1 MNILRINE
9 EFILFFMIA
18 NKINS
23 MKKYFQTVFKYLKLF
38 QKQLL
43 FVNNEK

>member
-9 EFILFFMIA
+9 QFILFFMIA

-23 MKKYFQTVFKYLKLF
+23 MKNIFKLSEKYLKFF